1 MGSRMKAIE
10 FESKL
15 TSDARL
21 DVPEA
26 VAEKIPKEATVRVIV
41 LMPEDAEDQ
50 AWRHL
55 TESEVECFIS
65 FSAYLDALRARRDL

>member
-1 MGSRMKAIE
+1 MKAIE

-55 TESEVECFIS
+55 TEIEFLKDVDELDR
-65 FSAYLDALRARRDL
+65 AYDAL